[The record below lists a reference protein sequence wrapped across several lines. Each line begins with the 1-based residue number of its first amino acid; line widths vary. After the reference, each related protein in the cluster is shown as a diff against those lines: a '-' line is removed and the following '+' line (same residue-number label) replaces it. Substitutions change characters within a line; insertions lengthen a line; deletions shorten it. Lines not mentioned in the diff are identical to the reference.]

1 MAYSGTRVFVTFSQ
15 LRRFAALPTLVLLIG
30 LFQNCNYNSMPSNSG
45 SPSITAQPST
55 QTVTAGQKATFS
67 VTASGTAPLSYQWQ
81 KGTTNIS
88 GATSPSYTT
97 PVTAMSDNGSTF
109 QVVVSNSAGSTTSN
123 PAMLNVTAA
132 PVAPSITTQPS
143 NRSVTVGQ
151 TATFT
156 VVAAGTSPLSYQW
169 KKGTT
174 NISGATSPSYTTPAT
189 TLADNGSQ
197 FTVVVSNS
205 VGNISSNPATLSVTA
220 VAPTITTQ
228 PSNQA
233 VAAGLTATF
242 TVVASGTAPLTYQ
255 WQKGT
260 TNISGATSASYTTPA
275 TTLADSG
282 SQFQVVVSN
291 SAGSATSNAATLTVT
306 AASSGTDVVTYHN
319 DVARTGTNPAET
331 TLTPANVNDA
341 TFGKIGFFSMDGLV
355 DAQPLYLSQLD
366 IPGQGTHNVLYAV
379 SEHGSIY
386 AFDADTGATL
396 WQKSMLG
403 SGESASDN
411 RGCGQV
417 TPEIGITSTPVI
429 DRAHGVIYLVAMS
442 RNGSNYFQ
450 RLHALDIT
458 SGDELFGGPTTIQ
471 ASFPGTGANSS
482 GGNVIFDPKQYKERA
497 ALLLLNG
504 TVYTTW
510 ASHCDDSPYTG
521 WVIAFNATTLQQ
533 THVLNLTPNGS
544 QAAIWMAGAGPAAD
558 SDGNIYFLTGNGSFD
573 TTLDGN
579 GFPNEGDFGNSFVKL
594 STSGGLAVADY
605 FTMSNTVSESNAD
618 TDLGSGGSMVL
629 PDLTDN
635 SNQVHHLAVGAG
647 KDSIIYVVNRDSMG
661 KFNSSSNQIYQ
672 QISGQ
677 IGGVWSMPAYF
688 NNTVYYGS
696 VGNQIKAFSISN
708 AKLSGTPASQ
718 TAHSFGYPGSTPG
731 VSANGTANAILWA
744 VENSSPA
751 VLHAYDA
758 TNLATEFY
766 NSNQAANSRDQFGGG
781 NKYITPTIVNGKVY
795 VGTPNGVAVFGLLP

>member
-1 MAYSGTRVFVTFSQ
+1 MAYSGTRVLVTFSQ

-45 SPSITAQPST
+45 APSITAQPSA
-55 QTVTAGQKATFS
+55 QTVTAGQKATFT
-67 VTASGTAPLSYQWQ
+67 VAASGTAPLSYQWQ

-109 QVVVSNSAGSTTSN
+109 QVVVSNSAGSATSN

-132 PVAPSITTQPS
+132 PVAPSITAQPS

-169 KKGTT
+169 RKGTT

-197 FTVVVSNS
+197 FAVVVGNS
-205 VGNISSNPATLSVTA
+205 VGNITSNPATLSVTA

-228 PSNQA
+228 PSNQT

-255 WQKGT
+255 WQKST

-291 SAGSATSNAATLTVT
+291 SAGNATSNAATLTVT

-319 DVARTGTNPAET
+319 DVARTGTNPTET

-411 RGCGQV
+411 RNCGQV

-442 RNGSNYFQ
+442 RNGSTYFQ

-458 SGDELFGGPTTIQ
+458 SGDELFGGPTTVQ
-471 ASFPGTGANSS
+471 AAFPGTGANSS

-533 THVLNLTPNGS
+533 TRVLNLTPNGS

-579 GFPNEGDFGNSFVKL
+579 GFPNQGDFGNSFVKL

-688 NNTVYYGS
+688 NNIVYYGS

-708 AKLSGTPASQ
+708 AKLSGSPASQ

-758 TNLATEFY
+758 TNLATELY
-766 NSNQAANSRDQFGGG
+766 NSNQAANSRDQFGNG

>member
-242 TVVASGTAPLTYQ
+242 TVVASGSAPLTYQ